1 LAPIAAFVSVLAGLF
16 SPEAVAVNQMTPR
29 EKAAIVVVSGLPA
42 PAGVGGVIVRR
53 WDRDAPRPSGTLVF
67 VDQEGGDVRAFP
79 ALPPAL
85 GARRVRSADEAF
97 AAGRETGRALRR
109 EGVHIDLA
117 PVLDD
122 SDGPLGS
129 RHFTRPEYGVAFAR
143 GLAAGRAGACAKHFP
158 GLGSA
163 AVSTDTK
170 PHVRATVRDGE
181 LQTFRAAIA
190 AGVPCVMTGHAFY
203 HRLGRFRAS
212 LEPETY
218 RLLRSLGFG
227 GVAITDSLNIVG
239 KTPRYW
245 PTRALRAGAD
255 MLLFTSAASAQRAIQ
270 QLLPMA
276 RRGELDAAAQRVLR
290 FRARYLAR

>member
-16 SPEAVAVNQMTPR
+16 SPEAVAVKQMTPR

-42 PAGVGGVIVRR
+42 PRGVGGVLVRR
-53 WDRDAPRPSGTLVF
+53 WDRDAPRPAGTLVF

-79 ALPPAL
+79 SLPPAVS
-85 GARRVRSADEAF
+85 ARRLRSAEEAF
-97 AAGRETGRALRR
+97 TAGRETGRSLRA
-109 EGVHIDLA
+109 EGVHVDLA

-122 SDGPLGS
+122 PDGPLGS
-129 RHFTRPEYGVAFAR
+129 RHFVRPEYGVAFAR

-163 AVSTDTK
+163 AVSTDNK
-170 PHVRATVRDGE
+170 PHVPAVVRDSE
-181 LQTFRAAIA
+181 LRTFRAAID

-203 HRLGRFRAS
+203 RRLGRFRAS
-212 LEPETY
+212 IEPQTY
-218 RLLRSLGFG
+218 RLLRSLGFH

-239 KTPRYW
+239 KSPAYW
-245 PTRALRAGAD
+245 PTRAMRAGAD
-255 MLLFTSAASAQRAIQ
+255 MLLFTSPSSAARAIA

-276 RRGELDAAAQRVLR
+276 RRGELDTAAVRVLR
-290 FRARYLAR
+290 LRARYLSK

>member
-1 LAPIAAFVSVLAGLF
+1 LAPIAAFVSVLVGLF
-16 SPEAVAVNQMTPR
+16 SPEAVAVKHMTPQ

-42 PAGVGGVIVRR
+42 PPGVGGVLVRR
-53 WDRDAPRPSGTLVF
+53 WDRSAPRPHGTLVF
-67 VDQEGGDVRAFP
+67 VDQEGGDVRTYP
-79 ALPPAL
+79 SLPPAF
-85 GARRVRSADEAF
+85 GARRVQRSDEAYSV
-97 AAGRETGRALRR
+97 GRETGRALRR
-109 EGVHIDLA
+109 EGVHVDLA

-122 SDGPLGS
+122 PDGPLGS

-143 GLAAGRAGACAKHFP
+143 GLAAGRAGACVKHFP

-163 AVSTDTK
+163 AVSTDVK
-170 PHVRATVRDGE
+170 PHVPAVVRDNE
-181 LQTFRAAIA
+181 LRTFRDAIA

-203 HRLGRFRAS
+203 RRLGRFRAS
-212 LEPETY
+212 LEPATY
-218 RLLRSLGFG
+218 RLLRSLGFD
-227 GVAITDSLNIVG
+227 GVAITDSLDIVG

-255 MLLFTSAASAQRAIQ
+255 MLLFTSPASARRAIE

-276 RRGELDAAAQRVLR
+276 RRGELDAAAQRVLL